1 MSARALFLD
10 RDGVVVRD
18 DDGPGPRALVVLPGV
33 AEAIRAARAAGF
45 RVVVVTNQTAVARG
59 SMTEAEV
66 RAQHAQLGA
75 ELAREGAVVDAF
87 YFCPHH
93 PNATL
98 PAYRVACDCRKP
110 RPGMLLTAAAEL
122 DLDLAASVLIGDRAS
137 DVAAGQRA
145 GCRTILVESG
155 MHLAPPIESPDRFD
169 DVRADATAADLAAAV
184 RALLEPRA

>member
-1 MSARALFLD
+1 MKERALFLD

-18 DDGPGPRALVVLPGV
+18 DETPGPRALEVLPGA

-45 RVVVVTNQTAVARG
+45 RVIVVTNQTAVARG
-59 SMTEAEV
+59 TMTEEDV
-66 RAQHAQLGA
+66 RAEHERLGA
-75 ELAREGAVVDAF
+75 ALAREGAVIDAF

-93 PNATL
+93 PSATR
-98 PAYRVACDCRKP
+98 AEYRVACDCRKP
-110 RPGMLLTAAAEL
+110 RPGMLLAAAKEH
-122 DLDLAASVLIGDRAS
+122 DLDLAASVMIGDRAS

-169 DVRADATAADLAAAV
+169 EVRPDAKAPDLAAAV
-184 RALLEPRA
+184 RAILGCA

>member
-18 DDGPGPRALVVLPGV
+18 DDEAGPRALVVLPG
-33 AEAIRAARAAGF
+33 AAGAIRAARAAGF

-59 SMTEAEV
+59 SMTEDEV
-66 RAQHAQLGA
+66 RDQHERLGA
-75 ELAREGAVVDAF
+75 ELAREGAIVDAF

-110 RPGMLLTAAAEL
+110 RPGMLLTAATEL
-122 DLDLAASVLIGDRAS
+122 DLDLAASVMIGDRAS

-145 GCRTILVESG
+145 GCRTVLVQSG

-169 DVRADATAADLAAAV
+169 DVRPDATAADLAAAV
-184 RALLEPRA
+184 RALLEPGA